1 MANEL
6 TPADVFE
13 GGAPITKLVEKL
25 EQAFPLYNPAP
36 DDKIE
41 KIMYLAGQRS
51 VVEFIR
57 SSLDD

>member
-1 MANEL
+1 MADLSPN
-6 TPADVFE
+6 DVFAGDSAIE
-13 GGAPITKLVEKL
+13 KLVDKL
-25 EQAFPLYNPAP
+25 DQAFPLYNPAP

-57 SSLDD
+57 STLED